1 MLEASVIS
9 HITEDQCSWEGDVLP
24 RLAAEGQ
31 LGAYR
36 HPGFWQPMDTQG
48 LLEVCLNSP
57 GWVAAPTLYCAGT
70 APDPWPPSPP
80 PRLLMQAI

>member
-1 MLEASVIS
+1 MLA
-9 HITEDQCSWEGDVLP
+9 
-24 RLAAEGQ
+24 LAAACNVFAMMNFYCFSRAGQ
-31 LGAYR
+31 GQ
-36 HPGFWQPMDTQG
+36 GQG

-57 GWVAAPTLYCAGT
+57 SWVAVPTLYCAGT

>member
-1 MLEASVIS
+1 MVAADLPGHQAEK
-9 HITEDQCSWEGDVLP
+9 GDPVGSDKAIGVAEI
-24 RLAAEGQ
+24 RFELAV
-31 LGAYR
+31 
-36 HPGFWQPMDTQG
+36 TQG

-57 GWVAAPTLYCAGT
+57 SWVAAPTLYCAGT